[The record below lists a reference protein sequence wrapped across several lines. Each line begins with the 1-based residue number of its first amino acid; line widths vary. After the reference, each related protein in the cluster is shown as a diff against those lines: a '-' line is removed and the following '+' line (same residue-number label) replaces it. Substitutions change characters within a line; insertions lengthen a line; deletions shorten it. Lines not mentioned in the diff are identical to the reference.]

1 MAALDLSQPAT
12 WPGELREVLNELRPV
27 FRSWELDL
35 ADRAAPAFDAAIR
48 TLGEA
53 LMPHAMRGY
62 HFTRLTEEEAGHIR
76 ENGLEVLSPGLLERR
91 IAAQVTRGELAEDHA
106 QRLLANNQVRDRNR
120 SGKAWF
126 CFYPAHEARE
136 YGVRSLLGHWG
147 GEALYNFNAE
157 DPKLGRVLKSLGS
170 PALVEAVVP
179 VAFLSTTN
187 GLAKAVAR
195 LDLIHQGVR
204 SSEYPD
210 KFEDYSTQALE
221 ASMVRRVVLHPGSE
235 FLELTQCQQWYEPL
249 T

>member
-12 WPGELREVLNELRPV
+12 WAGELREVLNELRPL
-27 FRSWELDL
+27 FRSWELKL
-35 ADRAAPAFDAAIR
+35 PDRAAPAFDAAIR

-53 LMPHAMRGY
+53 LMPHALRGY
-62 HFTRLTEEEAGHIR
+62 HFTRLTEEEAVHIR
-76 ENGLEVLSPGLLERR
+76 ENGLEVLSIGLLERR
-91 IAAQVTRGELAEDHA
+91 IAAQVTRGKLAEEHA
-106 QRLLANNQVRDRNR
+106 QRLLANNQVRDSNR

-126 CFYPAHEARE
+126 CFYPAHEVRE
-136 YGVRSLLGHWG
+136 YGVRYLLELWG

-157 DPKLGRVLKSLGS
+157 DPELGPVLKSMGS

-187 GLAKAVAR
+187 GLALAVAR
-195 LDLIHQGVR
+195 LDLIHQGIG

-210 KFEDYSTQALE
+210 KFEDYSIQTLE